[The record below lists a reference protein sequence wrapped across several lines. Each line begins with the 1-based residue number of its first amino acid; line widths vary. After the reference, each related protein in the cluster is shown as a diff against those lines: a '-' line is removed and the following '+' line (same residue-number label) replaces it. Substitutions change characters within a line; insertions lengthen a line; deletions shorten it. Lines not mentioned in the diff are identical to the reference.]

1 MADADVDLT
10 AAIRLLGSDR
20 GLCVVSLTRPDGTI
34 SSSLVNAGPL
44 AHPVDGATVL
54 GLVVRASSYKYRRLR
69 AAPRMTLMV
78 TRLWEWQAVEGAVEL
93 IGPSDPVAGVA
104 LPALLRDVFKAAGGT
119 HEDWDTFDRVMVEEG
134 RVAVLLR
141 PGRVYGQV
149 QR

>member
-1 MADADVDLT
+1 
-10 AAIRLLGSDR
+10 
-20 GLCVVSLTRPDGTI
+20 
-34 SSSLVNAGPL
+34 
-44 AHPVDGATVL
+44 
-54 GLVVRASSYKYRRLR
+54 
-69 AAPRMTLMV
+69 MV